1 MYQYEREDLEIH
13 SVALP
18 KTQLCRVAQFS
29 YLGYISSILLS
40 SQVRRKHIVLGHFE
54 NWRYNFCHVQIV
66 TLRTN
71 LPIFVL
77 EIFKFFMW
85 REVLQESG
93 TELIFTWNPRGV
105 SQVKFWRVRSRA
117 TVINLA
123 GRRRFM
129 QFEGI
134 FNQEFY
140 LLQSHLGKSQSRKIN
155 KLLIISIITLSFE

>member
-54 NWRYNFCHVQIV
+54 NWWYNFCHVQIV

-71 LPIFVL
+71 LPLFVL

-93 TELIFTWNPRGV
+93 TELIFTWNPCH
-105 SQVKFWRVRSRA
+105 VKPTWCFPSKILARS
-117 TVINLA
+117 LA
-123 GRRRFM
+123 GDCNKFSRSSKVYAVRGNF
-129 QFEGI
+129 
-134 FNQEFY
+134 
-140 LLQSHLGKSQSRKIN
+140 QSRI
-155 KLLIISIITLSFE
+155 LFVAEPFR